1 LEEVPTSGPGR
12 SAAEGRRKRGNGCPP
27 DLGRPVKKE
36 GRRGREK
43 REEAG
48 GRKWA
53 SRPKVRER
61 GRMNRN
67 SFSFSNL
74 IFQIHFQK
82 IFKCFW
88 HLNKTRHHIKNN
100 AAA

>member
-1 LEEVPTSGPGR
+1 MVA
-12 SAAEGRRKRGNGCPP
+12 SADRASPARKKGGRRK
-27 DLGRPVKKE
+27 E
-36 GRRGREK
+36 RRER
-43 REEAG
+43 AG

-82 IFKCFW
+82 IFKSFW
-88 HLNKTRHHIKNN
+88 HLNKTTHHIK
-100 AAA
+100 